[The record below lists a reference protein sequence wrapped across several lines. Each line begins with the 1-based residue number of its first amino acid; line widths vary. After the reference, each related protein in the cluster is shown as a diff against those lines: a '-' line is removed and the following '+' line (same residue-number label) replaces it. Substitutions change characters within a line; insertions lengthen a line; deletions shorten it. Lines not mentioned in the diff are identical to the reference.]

1 MSDFFMGEMRLF
13 PYNFSPRFWAYA
25 NGQTLPIAQ
34 NAALF
39 SLLGTQ
45 YGGNGQ
51 TTFNLPDQRG
61 RALIHWGSGPGR
73 VSRVIGEAGGSE
85 SEILNISQI
94 PQHVH
99 ALNATTANATTATP
113 GPTVLPGAI
122 TGDTLYGAG
131 TGELSPLGVS
141 SSTGNSQAHSNM
153 MPYLAISYSI
163 ALQGIYPSRN

>member
-1 MSDFFMGEMRLF
+1 MSDFYIGEMRLF
-13 PYNFSPRFWAYA
+13 PYSFSPRFWAFA
-25 NGQTLPIAQ
+25 HGQTMSIAQ
-34 NAALF
+34 NSALF

-51 TTFNLPDQRG
+51 TTFNLPDHRG

-73 VSRVIGEAGGSE
+73 TPRVIGEFGGTE
-85 SEILNISQI
+85 SEILNINQI

-99 ALNATTANATTATP
+99 PLNATTAAATSPTP
-113 GPTVLPGAI
+113 GPTVLPATI
-122 TGDTLYGAG
+122 TGDSLYGAG
-131 TGELSPLGVS
+131 AGELSPLGVS
-141 SSTGNSQAHSNM
+141 SATGNAQAHSNM